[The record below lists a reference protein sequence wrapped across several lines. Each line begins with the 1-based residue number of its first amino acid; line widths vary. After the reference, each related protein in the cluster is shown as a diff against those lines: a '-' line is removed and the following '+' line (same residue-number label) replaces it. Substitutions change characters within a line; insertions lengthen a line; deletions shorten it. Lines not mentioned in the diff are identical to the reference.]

1 MTSRPWVCE
10 ADLLPA
16 FKLLSGDN
24 GPGGVAV
31 PGPAAA
37 AAGAVPESRDERA
50 LSGGG
55 GVCEAADDE
64 RALEMT

>member
-1 MTSRPWVCE
+1 MESRPWVCE
-10 ADLLPA
+10 ADLPA

-31 PGPAAA
+31 PGPAE

-55 GVCEAADDE
+55 GACEDADDE

>member
-1 MTSRPWVCE
+1 
-10 ADLLPA
+10 
-16 FKLLSGDN
+16 
-24 GPGGVAV
+24 VAV